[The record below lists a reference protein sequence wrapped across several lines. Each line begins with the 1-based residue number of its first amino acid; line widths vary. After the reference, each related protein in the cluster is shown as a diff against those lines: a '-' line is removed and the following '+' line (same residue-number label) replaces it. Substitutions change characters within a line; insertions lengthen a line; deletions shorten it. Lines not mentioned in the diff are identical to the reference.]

1 MVATDFGF
9 LVYAGMIRCRKS
21 VTIKKLR
28 KKKHPQGKPICRK
41 WLEPCKTVQHSRL
54 KRAPMSNKVRKIVE
68 QRILT
73 NLAISRARASV
84 RAAKREKARIEAERV
99 KVELEQETAL
109 SEPDNPKSSKG
120 SRRPPNPLV
129 VYRNYLERCK
139 AVSHAKTKRFFQ
151 ESVPQNL
158 TYLTAEP
165 GPSSMSNQPSVMCA
179 GRSLKYRQDA
189 DTRRAAGKVVSDES
203 LQDSC
208 SKLGSTGVPKCAVKT
223 KDCSKKN
230 QKSLNREIN
239 DSEMSDQIDQP
250 GTSKQSHLNDNHVFK
265 KPFPVKQKSPRHQ
278 TAVKEVGKQKV
289 KVRNGRCQVVKKIT
303 AAGRKFPLSK
313 YLHPSVLAA
322 QRRNV
327 ARIMKLLSEKGRLQ
341 KKKPSVKKKQLGKTV
356 DLFKTLHDIVLF
368 ICEQVSYTLRY

>member
-1 MVATDFGF
+1 MADTGAVTECGF
-9 LVYAGMIRCRKS
+9 LIYAGMIWCKKS
-21 VTIKKLR
+21 VTIKKRR
-28 KKKHPQGKPICRK
+28 KKKCPQGKPVCRK
-41 WLEPCKTVQHSRL
+41 WLEPCKTAQHSRL
-54 KRAPMSNKVRKIVE
+54 KPAPMSNKVRKIVE

-109 SEPDNPKSSKG
+109 CAPDNPKSSKG

-139 AVSHAKTKRFFQ
+139 AVSHAKIKRFCQ
-151 ESVPQNL
+151 ESMSKNH

-165 GPSSMSNQPSVMCA
+165 GPSSVSNQPSVMCA
-179 GRSLKYRQDA
+179 GRSWKYQDA
-189 DTRRAAGKVVSDES
+189 DTRKAAGKVVSDES
-203 LQDSC
+203 LPASC
-208 SKLGSTGVPKCAVKT
+208 SKFGSTRVPKCALKP
-223 KDCSKKN
+223 KDHSKKM
-230 QKSLNREIN
+230 QKSLNREIDDN
-239 DSEMSDQIDQP
+239 EESNQIDQP
-250 GTSKQSHLNDNHVFK
+250 GTSKQSRLNDDLVFK
-265 KPFPVKQKSPRHQ
+265 KPFPVKQKSPRHK
-278 TAVKEVGKQKV
+278 TVLREVGKQKV

-313 YLHPSVLAA
+313 YLSPSVLAT

-327 ARIMKLLSEKGRLQ
+327 ARVTKLLSEKGWLQ
-341 KKKPSVKKKQLGKTV
+341 KPNVRKKQPGKTV

-368 ICEQVSYTLRY
+368 ICEQVSC